1 MDREQ
6 AVSRL
11 ETLVDR
17 VEREMMPVPVREVW
31 AFGDVALGL
40 DPVERLDIYLTKD
53 VIMDGDS
60 AAAADFEAE
69 YGIKGVGTSVRAEW
83 GREHPDR
90 VRASANGYAAPE
102 KCLAAEL
109 VANSGGR
116 DPPASEGPD
125 NERRNLPD
133 SERRGPSG
141 NRDSPDDSRMRSG
154 DGEALRASG
163 SRAKPDDDAP
173 IHLEVCNA
181 SFEDNVRQRLKGAL
195 ARDAYEEVLDPRGVC
210 LWVDGTRDTEA
221 FDRLRE
227 GSFAMPTLAE
237 SLGMLGAEEDVAR
250 EAAEVLTT
258 QRAEQQG
265 ASVRGDMV

>member
-6 AVSRL
+6 AVARL

-17 VEREMMPVPVREVW
+17 VERETMPVPVREVW

-40 DPVERLDIYLTKD
+40 DPVERLDVYLTKD
-53 VIMDGDS
+53 VIMGGDS
-60 AAAADFEAE
+60 EAAADFESE
-69 YGIKGVGTSVRAEW
+69 YGVKGVGTSVRAEW
-83 GREHPDR
+83 AEAHPDR
-90 VRASANGYAAPE
+90 VRASDNGYAAPE

-109 VANSGGR
+109 VA
-116 DPPASEGPD
+116 DE
-125 NERRNLPD
+125 E
-133 SERRGPSG
+133 
-141 NRDSPDDSRMRSG
+141 
-154 DGEALRASG
+154 
-163 SRAKPDDDAP
+163 P

-210 LWVDGTRDTEA
+210 LWVDGTRDEEA

-227 GSFAMPTLAE
+227 ASLAMPTLPAA
-237 SLGMLGAEEDVAR
+237 LGMLGADEDVAR
-250 EAAEVLTT
+250 EAADVLKR
-258 QRAEQQG
+258 QRAEQEG